1 MNYILLLL
9 SFLIANI
16 TLAQSTSTLMGARQ
30 LGMAN
35 ASSVTADEWSL
46 WNNVGGIGKVKERAV
61 AVAYEATPTL
71 VGANRKALVATN
83 PFGFGTLAVGAFRFG
98 DNVYSEQLIS
108 IGFGNQ
114 VGITALGA
122 KANIVQYRAEGF
134 GTRTALSFD
143 FGGIT
148 QITPLIS
155 IGAYITNLTQSSFSG
170 SDNYRLPTR
179 LTVGLGL
186 KPTEKIFI
194 ATELEK
200 DLDFKPTWRT
210 GIEYTALK
218 NFFIRTGFNFN
229 PQNIYF
235 GLGGKKKNITFDYAL
250 RYHQLLG
257 TSHQI
262 SAAYFLTS
270 KIKK

>member
-1 MNYILLLL
+1 MV
-9 SFLIANI
+9 FTQAVE
-16 TLAQSTSTLMGARQ
+16 AQSTSTLMGARQ
-30 LGMAN
+30 MAMAN

-46 WNNVGGIGKVKERAV
+46 WNNVGGLGKSKERSI
-61 AVAYEATPTL
+61 AVAYEVTPAL
-71 VGANRKALVATN
+71 VGANRMAVVATN
-83 PFGFGTLAVGAFRFG
+83 PFTFGTVGIGAFRFG
-98 DNVYSEQLIS
+98 DNIYSEQLVS

-114 VGITALGA
+114 LGITALGA
-122 KANIVQYRAEGF
+122 KANVVQYRAEGF
-134 GTRTALSFD
+134 GTRTAMSFD

-148 QITPLIS
+148 QLTPTIS

-170 SDNYRLPTR
+170 ADNYRLPTR
-179 LTVGLGL
+179 LTIGLGL
-186 KPTEKIFI
+186 QPTEKVFI

-200 DLDFKPTWRT
+200 DLDYEPTWRT

-235 GLGGKKKNITFDYAL
+235 GIGGERKNIKFDYAL
-250 RYHQLLG
+250 RYNQLLS

-262 SAAYFLTS
+262 SVAYLLPSNT
-270 KIKK
+270 KK